1 MLSGKRRNEEKKKK
15 KRKRRKKKKKKKKEE
30 KKKKKRKHSL
40 LPILQPQIRG
50 LIDGNMVFS
59 YLGQVGVIKG
69 PLE

>member
-1 MLSGKRRNEEKKKK
+1 MK
-15 KRKRRKKKKKKKKEE
+15 KRKEEKKKKKKEE
-30 KKKKKRKHSL
+30 KRRKKKKKKKKRKHSL

>member
-1 MLSGKRRNEEKKKK
+1 MKKRKEEKKKK
-15 KRKRRKKKKKKKKEE
+15 KKEQNNNKKKQQKTTKNK